1 LTRRKKMQKTI
12 EVITVHGVGPHDD
25 TFSQALER
33 KVIAF
38 LERNGLSSA
47 KEIVHFT
54 PVVWADIGRKTKKQ
68 LKDKIVLPIT
78 GLIEFPRTREFI
90 VDSVGDILYYLSA
103 EGKRRIKGRIR
114 DNILKVGRRIR
125 AADPEGRLWE
135 DWDYWEG
142 LGPEKAQKEWNK
154 REFAYVSIIGH
165 SLGSVIT
172 YDVSYDF
179 YREMEMASSEE
190 PWSPIKML
198 KLELSNLFTMGS
210 PLALFSLLEDQTHY
224 HDRPVQ
230 VREDGD
236 WYNFY
241 DRQDLIAYRLEHVYP
256 EGKIRDI
263 SIDAGFLSDLMSSF
277 LPHRAHSIY
286 WRSERVAREVGLRLL
301 HDYRELVEK

>member
-1 LTRRKKMQKTI
+1 MQETI
-12 EVITVHGVGPHDD
+12 EVITIHGAGPQDD

-33 KVIAF
+33 NVIDF
-38 LERNGLSSA
+38 LEKNGLSAA

-54 PVVWADIGRKTKKQ
+54 PVVWADIGRETKEELKRKT
-68 LKDKIVLPIT
+68 VLPIT

-90 VDSVGDILYYLSA
+90 VNSVGDILYYLSA

-125 AADPEGRLWE
+125 AADPEGRPWE

-142 LGPEKAQKEWNK
+142 LGPEKAQKEWDK

-210 PLALFSLLEDQTHY
+210 PLALFSLMEDKSHY
-224 HDRPVQ
+224 RNRPVR
-230 VREDGD
+230 VRDKGD

-256 EGKIRDI
+256 QRKIRDI
-263 SIDAGFLSDLMSSF
+263 CIDPGFLSDLVRSF
-277 LPHRAHSIY
+277 LPTRAHSIY
-286 WRSERVAREVGLRLL
+286 WSSKKVAQEVGLRLL
-301 HDYRELVEK
+301 LDYSQLVE